1 VDPVTARA
9 VFLSYASQDAEAAKR
24 ICDALRAQG
33 VEVWFDQNELVGGD
47 AWDTKIRKQIGECA
61 LFIPLI
67 SAHTQARREG
77 YFRLEWRLAAQRTH
91 MMSEQV
97 AFLLPVVID
106 DTRDAV
112 ADVPAEFKAVQWTRL
127 PAGEAS
133 SAFCARVVRLL
144 RDGSEAAAPAPAREP
159 VPARAAPDAAVSPPR
174 RFPVLAIAAGL
185 VVVGIGAG
193 YWFLRP
199 SSRAATVAEKPAA
212 ATPARTPLVEEV
224 ERLRARIVPDRW
236 QKGDF
241 EAIDGVL
248 ERITREDPNYADAW
262 ALRSLINSLQTMRL
276 IDRGTK
282 PLQDGR
288 LLADRALSLAPD
300 SPWAQL
306 ALGYHLTANINRGG
320 DPEAARGPMERAV
333 AALPVDAITRYGA
346 LACVWNAYDLT
357 ATEASAREWLAA
369 EPNASFPAWIMAGV
383 KILARE
389 PEEALKWGEQVT
401 NDPNI
406 TGIRAYSTMFDAHFY
421 LRADLAAAGA
431 VIDRVPARGRAVPR
445 IVFCRW
451 LLHSS
456 YGRHDDAL
464 QVLAAVP
471 EPFIGDIG
479 YAGPKALLGALSH
492 DWAGRASA
500 AAVQFREAERLLRER
515 LVGDPDSEEFRI
527 ALALALAGLGRGD
540 EARTELALVEPAL
553 RGRAPSLYRG
563 QLFSMMAQAYARLG
577 DATTTCYYLRRIF
590 TELSNPAHTPA
601 SLRQDPRFRGI
612 VGAPEVKAL
621 FTEFAHL
628 DPVAAVAPEEK
639 SVAVL
644 PFANLSGDPTQEY
657 FSDGLTEEILNALAR
672 ERDLRVPG
680 RASSFSFKGKNVPA
694 AEMAKALN
702 VSRLV
707 EGSVRRSGNKVRIS
721 VTLTRASDG
730 FSEELGTFTEE
741 LTDIFALQDKVASAV
756 VAKLTNRTSSAVAGT
771 RRAVNPEVYGLYLQ
785 ARAGWS
791 QRSKDSLHQ
800 AEKLLERVFALSPDY
815 APAHALLS
823 QVLRARTE
831 VESGLNVNER
841 IEKAV
846 ARALELDPQ
855 SAEVQAAYSSVLD
868 ERGDRAGATAALRR
882 SIELDPSYATAH
894 QWLARQHSADGDIE
908 ASINSLT
915 RAVELEPLAPRIL
928 DNYASALSHAGRNR
942 EALAIIDRVLEL
954 QPDSLQARQFR
965 ARFLV
970 RLGRYEE
977 ALQLYADP
985 TVSRASS
992 GFHVRA
998 LLALG
1003 RRAEAETVFAGIPDG
1018 FRKGEAMCVLGRG
1031 EEALPFLRPT
1041 ATRRRESILW
1051 ESADVMPRESPKFQ
1065 AALKE
1070 WGLAEAWA
1078 KAEAWRAKNQGT
1090 KH

>member
-67 SAHTQARREG
+67 SAHAQARREG

-127 PAGEAS
+127 SAGEAS

-144 RDGSEAAAPAPAREP
+144 RDGSEPAAPAPAREP
-159 VPARAAPDAAVSPPR
+159 VPVRSAPESAVPPSR
-174 RFPVLAIAAGL
+174 KLPVLAIAAG
-185 VVVGIGAG
+185 VVVAGIVAG

-199 SSRAATVAEKPAA
+199 SSRATTVAEKPAA
-212 ATPARTPLVEEV
+212 ATSARSPLAEEV

-241 EAIDGVL
+241 EAIDPTL

-262 ALRSLINSLQTMRL
+262 ALRSLIHSLQTMRL

-282 PLQDGR
+282 PLQAGR
-288 LLADRALSLAPD
+288 QMAERALSLAPD

-320 DPEAARGPMERAV
+320 DPEAGRVPMERAL
-333 AALPVDAITRYGA
+333 AALPVSAITRYGA
-346 LACVWNAYDLT
+346 LSYSWNAYDLP
-357 ATEASAREWLAA
+357 ATEARAKEWLEA
-369 EPNASFPAWIMAGV
+369 EPNASFPAWIMASMSNV
-383 KILARE
+383 LRRPDA
-389 PEEALKWGEQVT
+389 ALRWTERVVS
-401 NDPNI
+401 DPNI
-406 TGIRAYSTMFDAHFY
+406 TGIRAHSTIFDAHFY
-421 LRADLAAAGA
+421 LRADLSAAATA
-431 VIDRVPARGRAVPR
+431 IEQVPARGRSVPR
-445 IVFCRW
+445 IIFCRW
-451 LLHSS
+451 LVNSAL
-456 YGRHDDAL
+456 GRHDDAL
-464 QVLAAVP
+464 QILATLP
-471 EPFIGDIG
+471 EPLLSDIA
-479 YAGPKALLGALSH
+479 YSGPKALLAALSH
-492 DWAGRASA
+492 TWAGRSQA

-515 LVGDPDSEEFRI
+515 LAGDPESEEFRI
-527 ALALALAGLGRGD
+527 ALALTLAGLGRAE

-563 QLFSMMAQAYARLG
+563 QLFSMTAQAYAQMG
-577 DATTTCYYLRRIF
+577 DATATCYYLRRIF
-590 TELSNPAHTPA
+590 TELSIPMFTPA
-601 SLRQDPRFRGI
+601 SLRQDPRFSGI
-612 VGAPEVKAL
+612 VGAPDVKAL
-621 FTEFAHL
+621 FAEFAHL
-628 DPVAAVAPEEK
+628 DPVATVAPEEK

-756 VAKLTNRTSSAVAGT
+756 VAKLTNRTGSAAVGA
-771 RRAVNPEVYGLYLQ
+771 RRAVNPEAYGLYLQ
-785 ARAGWS
+785 ARAAWA
-791 QRSKDSLHQ
+791 QRTREGYRQTEQFLLRALEIEPGNVQ
-800 AEKLLERVFALSPDY
+800 AM
-815 APAHALLS
+815 ALLS
-823 QVLRARTE
+823 MNYSSMSRSAEPELLT
-831 VESGLNVNER
+831 
-841 IEKAV
+841 KANLW
-846 ARALELDPQ
+846 AERALAADPNL
-855 SAEVQAAYSSVLD
+855 ADALAAKALTLSDV
-868 ERGDRAGATAALRR
+868 GDFDGAIKLLRR
-882 SIELDPSYATAH
+882 SIEIDPGFATGH
-894 QWLARQHSADGDIE
+894 QWLGRQLAAAGDLDG
-908 ASINSLT
+908 
-915 RAVELEPLAPRIL
+915 AVGALRTAAQLDPLAPRIL
-928 DNYASALSHAGRNR
+928 DNYASTLAYAGRVE
-942 EALAIIDRVLEL
+942 EALKIIDGVLAA
-954 QPDSLQARQFR
+954 QPTWQQGIQFR
-965 ARFLV
+965 ARFLFQ
-970 RLGRYEE
+970 LGRLDE
-977 ALQLYADP
+977 ALTLYVGQGVAQRDP
-985 TVSRASS
+985 AWA
-992 GFHVRA
+992 VRA
-998 LLALG
+998 LLAAG
-1003 RRAEAETVFAGIPDG
+1003 RRAEAEQLVAARETG
-1018 FRKGEAMCVLGRG
+1018 FSKGLALCALGRPR
-1031 EEALPFLRPT
+1031 EALAMLQPRTSFQREFL
-1041 ATRRRESILW
+1041 LW
-1051 ESADVMPRESPKFQ
+1051 EQADVVPRDLPEFH

-1070 WGLAEAWA
+1070 WGLADAWA
-1078 KAEAWRAKNQGT
+1078 RAEAWRARNKPP